1 MLDDL
6 FTRGGPVL
14 FLLFLLAFLIFT
26 IFINKYSFLYFD
38 RDLWLKDKFNDFIN
52 NNPPSMLSLKQVN
65 STFIAELSRVSNQNI
80 KLLDGLIGMC
90 PMIGLLGT
98 VYGMIEV
105 FEVLSFLGT
114 GNPRAMSSGV
124 AKATIPT
131 MASMVITLFGLYF
144 RQDLSYRIDKYI
156 NEATLLFK
164 KEGYSHWEE
173 RIEDRPRMVI

>member
-1 MLDDL
+1 MFLTEL
-6 FTRGGPVL
+6 IARGGPVL
-14 FLLFLLAFLIFT
+14 YLLFILTLI
-26 IFINKYSFLYFD
+26 IFYILFNKYFFVKKKKKVWTSSKLEEYVT
-38 RDLWLKDKFNDFIN
+38 K
-52 NNPPSMLSLKQVN
+52 NPPETTKLFFVEK
-65 STFIAELSRVSNQNI
+65 TFISEFRRDSFANI

-144 RQDLSYRIDKYI
+144 RQDIAQRLDKS
-156 NEATLLFK
+156 TLEIRKLFK
-164 KEGYSHWEE
+164 NRGYSH
-173 RIEDRPRMVI
+173 

>member
-1 MLDDL
+1 MFFADL
-6 FTRGGPVL
+6 ISRGGPVL
-14 FLLFLLAFLIFT
+14 YILFFLTILIFT
-26 IFINKYSFLYFD
+26 ILLNKYFFIISENKLWFNKKLSNFKKSYPPEHTNLAEVEKTFLSE
-38 RDLWLKDKFNDFIN
+38 FNRI
-52 NNPPSMLSLKQVN
+52 SN
-65 STFIAELSRVSNQNI
+65 SNI

-144 RQDLSYRIDKYI
+144 RQDIGQRINKSIDQMK
-156 NEATLLFK
+156 ATIK
-164 KEGYSHWEE
+164 SEGY
-173 RIEDRPRMVI
+173 VY

>member
-1 MLDDL
+1 MLDEL
-6 FTRGGPVL
+6 FIRGGPVL
-14 FLLFLLAFLIFT
+14 YLLFGLTFLIFLLLIDKY
-26 IFINKYSFLYFD
+26 IFIFIQSRTWVKEKFSSFM
-38 RDLWLKDKFNDFIN
+38 KI
-52 NNPPSMLSLKQVN
+52 NPPS
-65 STFIAELSRVSNQNI
+65 STKYKFVEATLISNVKRKTASNI
-80 KLLDGLIGMC
+80 KILDGLIGMC

-144 RQDLSYRIDKYI
+144 RQDLTYRINKST
-156 NEATLLFK
+156 ELMTLLIK
-164 KEGYSHWEE
+164 QKGYSH
-173 RIEDRPRMVI
+173 

>member
-1 MLDDL
+1 MFFVELIS
-6 FTRGGPVL
+6 RGGPVL
-14 FLLFLLAFLIFT
+14 YLLFLLTLI
-26 IFINKYSFLYFD
+26 IFFVLMNKYFFIYL
-38 RDLWLKDKFNDFIN
+38 DKKIWFSTKLDEYEANYPPDTIN
-52 NNPPSMLSLKQVN
+52 LAQVEKTYLSEFKR
-65 STFIAELSRVSNQNI
+65 LSGSNI

-90 PMIGLLGT
+90 PMLGLLGT

-144 RQDLSYRIDKYI
+144 RQDLTSRIQNSNSDLKNLI
-156 NEATLLFK
+156 K
-164 KEGYSHWEE
+164 RRGYSY
-173 RIEDRPRMVI
+173 